1 MVLPEPAEDD
11 NNQQLEGEHKVEQP
25 WGNGGQQEASRP
37 PPIPSK
43 KALVAKA
50 QVLMRKVLTPMAI
63 AASSSSRIA
72 FIIRPY
78 FDHTSWRIMPVASR
92 ANSPHQNRD
101 AAAAEYR
108 SARWRRW

>member
-1 MVLPEPAEDD
+1 MV
-11 NNQQLEGEHKVEQP
+11 VSS
-25 WGNGGQQEASRP
+25 EASRP

-78 FDHTSWRIMPVASR
+78 FDHTS
-92 ANSPHQNRD
+92 
-101 AAAAEYR
+101 
-108 SARWRRW
+108 